1 MPKAQTLPLLKPISR
16 KGLEKAWSTPS
27 ISKPYSYKSSGVV
40 HFTMEN
46 IMAKSRESIA
56 GGDADADCQEY

>member
-1 MPKAQTLPLLKPISR
+1 MPKAQTHPLLKLISR

-27 ISKPYSYKSSGVV
+27 ISKSFSYKSSSVV
-40 HFTMEN
+40 HFTIEN
-46 IMAKSRESIA
+46 IMAKSRDSIA